1 MLASSGCTA
10 DTEGQYGG
18 IIVQSPDPTVQ
29 PRFTTDDPR
38 TDGEDSRSQCLAL
51 RPTWILKATKFM
63 HQYDTASNP
72 GHCGPVRLLGPSPAK
87 GTPAALLRTRGH
99 TPATLTLSL
108 SHSDHGGISE
118 SSRELFEKVLTSP
131 CDAKIFAFSRRS
143 REPGRVDTPKVLFVN
158 THVLAAACSY
168 FHSSK
173 FQPSFKFL

>member
-131 CDAKIFAFSRRS
+131 CDAKIHVGLDCERESYRCKDLCIFSTFSRTWAGGHTKGSLREHS
-143 REPGRVDTPKVLFVN
+143 R
-158 THVLAAACSY
+158 A
-168 FHSSK
+168 SSCV
-173 FQPSFKFL
+173 